1 MAGNTLSMLEIADMV
16 RHWLATPVN
25 GYLGSSY
32 GQDVKALLQQ
42 ALHTGMADD
51 FLQKLMTDVPVLA
64 AMSPGTVNIYMETVA
79 KDHRRLI
86 IDLAGTQVSVDS
98 LGAIA

>member
-1 MAGNTLSMLEIADMV
+1 MAGNTLSMLEVSDMV

-32 GQDVKALLQQ
+32 GNDVKSLLQQ
-42 ALHTGMADD
+42 PQNTTLADS
-51 FLQKLMTDVPVLA
+51 FLRKLVEDVPVLA
-64 AMSPGTVNIYMETVA
+64 SMPAGSLNLYVEPVA
-79 KDHRRLI
+79 KDRLRLI